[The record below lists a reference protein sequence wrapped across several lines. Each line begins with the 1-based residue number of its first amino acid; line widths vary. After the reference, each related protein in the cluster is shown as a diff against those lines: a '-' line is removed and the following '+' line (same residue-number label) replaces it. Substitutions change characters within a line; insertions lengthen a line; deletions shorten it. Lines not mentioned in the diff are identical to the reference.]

1 MRRRLSFVLLAAACL
16 LVITASSASA
26 LEFEWDGAPIA
37 APNAGSIGTDA
48 AGRVYV
54 PMRGAG
60 KVNIYDNARGGNRL
74 LASIGGGELTDPSS
88 VALDVRGYIYV
99 ADAAHNA
106 VVAYSPYYWGA
117 PLLGSSGQKG
127 PALGQF
133 DGLGQIALDFEPRV
147 FAGETVNGR
156 IQALDPSRG
165 TLTPLYAFGV
175 TDPGGWGPVAGI
187 AIDDSERFVVSSSD
201 PAHALRYYGEN
212 GALFG
217 AMGSVGSAP
226 GQVSAPL
233 GLAFDRLDRLAVAD
247 TGNDRVQLLSS
258 IPSGLAPLAAFGSS
272 GSGDGQFSAPSS
284 ISTAPGALAYVV
296 DSGNGRIVR
305 LRYDDSDR
313 DGALDAADNC
323 VGRANGAQGDID
335 SDGIGDDCDGDIDG
349 DGLVNGADGCPLVKP
364 YNDRNRDGCQ
374 DPFSTLKQILK
385 RSKTVTLRGSA
396 RGGTLGIARVEVAI
410 ARKGHKPH
418 YVRAKGTR
426 KWRLS
431 VKRSS
436 LRGGRYRVYVRAVQ
450 RRSGLVEARK
460 RSRAGFAIARSAR

>member
-1 MRRRLSFVLLAAACL
+1 MGALS
-16 LVITASSASA
+16 
-26 LEFEWDGAPIA
+26 FEWDGAPIA
-37 APNAGSIGTDA
+37 VPNAGSIGTDA
-48 AGRVYV
+48 AGRIYV
-54 PMRGAG
+54 PLRGAG

-74 LASIGGGELTDPSS
+74 LASIGGGELTDPTS

-99 ADAAHNA
+99 ADAARNA

-156 IQALDPSRG
+156 IQVLDPSRG
-165 TLTPLYAFGV
+165 TLAPLYGFGI
-175 TDPGGWGPVAGI
+175 TEPGGWGPVAGL
-187 AIDDSERFVVSSSD
+187 AIDSKERIVVSSSN
-201 PAHALRYYGEN
+201 PTQPLRYYSQN
-212 GALFG
+212 GALNFSMNAAG
-217 AMGSVGSAP
+217 PA
-226 GQVSAPL
+226 QLSAPL
-233 GLAFDRLDRLAVAD
+233 GLTFDPLDRLAVAD
-247 TGNDRVQLLSS
+247 TGNNRVQLFLFS
-258 IPSGLAPLAAFGSS
+258 PGGAGLGSLAAFGTA
-272 GSGDGQFSAPSS
+272 GSGDGQFSGPSS

-305 LRYDDSDR
+305 LRYDDADK

-323 VGRANGAQGDID
+323 AGKPNLAQGDID
-335 SDGIGDDCDGDIDG
+335 SDGRGDECDDDIDG
-349 DGLVNGADGCPLVKP
+349 DGLVNGADGCPLMKP
-364 YNDRNRDGCQ
+364 FNDRNRDGCQ

-385 RSKTVTLRGSA
+385 RSRTVTVSGAA

-410 ARKGHKPH
+410 ARQGQKPR

-431 VKRSS
+431 VRRSS
-436 LRGGRYRVYVRAVQ
+436 LKGGRYRVYVRAVQ
-450 RRSGLVEARK
+450 RRSGVVEARK
-460 RSRAGFAIARSAR
+460 KSRAGFAIAR